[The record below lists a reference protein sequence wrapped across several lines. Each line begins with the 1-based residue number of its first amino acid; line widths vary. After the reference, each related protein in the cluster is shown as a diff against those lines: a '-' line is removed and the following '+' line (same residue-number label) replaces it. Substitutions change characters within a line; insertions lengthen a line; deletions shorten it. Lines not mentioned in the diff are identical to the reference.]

1 MSLALSL
8 DSIATLSD
16 QSIKELISAEIDLDV
31 NMKHKD
37 KKITERQKYR
47 NSEFKATVCLK
58 NFTIKNLS
66 HRSPQKFGFSKHI
79 LWIFQSQVYF

>member
-31 NMKHKD
+31 NMKHKAKTENNRKAEIL
-37 KKITERQKYR
+37 KKRIYG
-47 NSEFKATVCLK
+47 NCL
-58 NFTIKNLS
+58 LEE
-66 HRSPQKFGFSKHI
+66 
-79 LWIFQSQVYF
+79 LYY